1 MPAGRLQSGHDI
13 LFTMQVKLFAKSGW
27 SSLDLDNVQAVLFDL
42 DGTLVDVDMNR
53 FIPSYLQKLTGR
65 MSGQA
70 SQSRAIR
77 AFHKAV
83 AEMFA
88 NTDAARTLEAILF
101 EVLLSELAIA
111 AEEYT
116 ESLACFCE
124 QDLETL
130 RPLVEGHP
138 LSSKLIASC
147 QARGWRVVLATNPI
161 FPREVVDAR
170 IAWGGLDGGLFH
182 HVTAYETAHYCKPNP
197 AFFEELLE
205 LLQLPAEACLMIGN
219 DPLHDLSAGQVGM
232 QTCLLTPWKV
242 NRPGTR
248 FKADWQGSHEELLNL
263 IALDGSV
270 SA

>member
-1 MPAGRLQSGHDI
+1 
-13 LFTMQVKLFAKSGW
+13 MQVKFFAKSRWPGF
-27 SSLDLDNVQAVLFDL
+27 DLDNVQAVLFDL

-70 SQSRAIR
+70 NQSRVIR

-88 NTDAARTLEAILF
+88 NNDAARTLEDILF
-101 EVLLSELAIA
+101 KVLLSEVSVDAQDYA
-111 AEEYT
+111 
-116 ESLACFCE
+116 ESLAHFCR

-161 FPREVVDAR
+161 FPRQVVDAR
-170 IAWGGLDGGLFH
+170 IAWGGLDDGLFH

-197 AFFEELLE
+197 AFFEELLD

-219 DPLHDLSAGQVGM
+219 DPLHDLAAGQVGM
-232 QTCLLTPWKV
+232 KTCLLTPWKI

-263 IALDGSV
+263 IAAEASLNE
-270 SA
+270 